1 MRALISDYGLCGA
14 KVNRYNRTMV
24 LDGIKRKFGFTYL
37 MVQRRRIRDYFFSSE
52 KGKTGEGR
60 GGQGRFDKRPK
71 RFYEIC
77 LNLP

>member
-37 MVQRRRIRDYFFSSE
+37 MVQRRRIRDYFFIR
-52 KGKTGEGR
+52 KRQNR
-60 GGQGRFDKRPK
+60 GGKGGSR
-71 RFYEIC
+71 EV
-77 LNLP
+77 